1 MLSHVTAMLLAGLAA
16 LSAIFAAIIVFTNR
30 SKLQAHK

>member
-1 MLSHVTAMLLAGLAA
+1 MISQGTAMLLAGLAA
-16 LSAIFAAIIVFTNR
+16 LSAIIAAIIVFTNR